1 MGSGI
6 GGGGKGMSVAVD
18 TLRRLHAEGGLGP
31 DDVARV
37 TRSTRRTVE
46 RWKKGA
52 SDPPAATKE
61 LLLYADAAVRQARKY
76 MTRDQAWAWLHSPNP
91 YLDNNIPLDVLA
103 NDYKSVFN
111 ALEAEAEG
119 VYV

>member
-1 MGSGI
+1 
-6 GGGGKGMSVAVD
+6 MSVAVE
-18 TLRRLHAEGGLGP
+18 TLARLDSEGGLKT

-37 TRSTRRTVE
+37 MRATRRTVE
-46 RWKKGA
+46 RWKTGE

-61 LLLYADAAVRQARKY
+61 LLLYVAAAVRQARKY
-76 MTRDQAWAWLHSPNP
+76 MTKDQAWAWLHSPNP

-103 NDYKSVFN
+103 NDYKRVFN

-119 VYV
+119 VYI